1 MYRLSCKTH
10 ALNFECLRTILKT
23 SLKKKQ
29 SRKLVF
35 KTLLSNSL
43 LTLECHILLFV
54 TDGTLIAIHIKL
66 ILFKLIIII
75 IIHFYGL
82 EALKNIT

>member
-23 SLKKKQ
+23 SLKKQ
-29 SRKLVF
+29 SRKLGF

-43 LTLECHILLFV
+43 LTLECHTLLFV